1 LEEDKLGGI
10 PVLVFANKQ
19 DLISAVPAD
28 EVIEAMSMMDVK
40 DRTWQIQPAS
50 AKTGVGLQEGMEWTV
65 NQINSKKKA

>member
-1 LEEDKLGGI
+1 MEEDKLGGI

-50 AKTGVGLQEGMEWTV
+50 AKTGVGL
-65 NQINSKKKA
+65 